1 MAQRVAELG
10 EATAEREGDPSRQ
23 EIGSAKQT
31 LGWREG
37 QDIGLLEVGVRGVD
51 NQGNAGGHFMP
62 ELQRQRVIARFGISE
77 RRGGKLGFGAVV
89 VQVDV
94 GSAYDP
100 PVQLP
105 VLDLVLP
112 EREKLGVGGGN
123 GEDGKDG
130 KDQEAPRG
138 GAGIPLRPLRH
149 LRHLRHLRMM
159 SPWLIRVN
167 ALTSPTTRP
176 NTV

>member
-1 MAQRVAELG
+1 MAQRVPELG
-10 EATAEREGDPSRQ
+10 EVTAEREGDPSLQ

-51 NQGNAGGHFMP
+51 NQGNAGGDFMP
-62 ELQRQRVIARFGISE
+62 ELQRQRVIARFGIGQ
-77 RRGGKLGFGAVV
+77 RRGGKLRFSAVV

-94 GSAYDP
+94 RPAYDP

-112 EREKLGVGGGN
+112 KREELGVGG
-123 GEDGKDG
+123 
-130 KDQEAPRG
+130 RG
-138 GAGIPLRPLRH
+138 GKGGKGGKG
-149 LRHLRHLRMM
+149 
-159 SPWLIRVN
+159 
-167 ALTSPTTRP
+167 
-176 NTV
+176 